1 MTSTWVLV
9 ANSSEARIFSYK
21 QKAEFKLINQLEH
34 PESRKKGSELASDRP
49 GHAQSKGTG
58 HGAMVSSSDP
68 KQFEAEKFAQTIAK
82 HLDAGRKDNQYT
94 DIILVANSHFNGLI
108 NKMLD
113 DNTRKLVTQK
123 VDKDYTRATER
134 ELPGMLGLNV

>member
-21 QKAEFKLINQLEH
+21 QKEEFKLINQLEH

-68 KQFEAEKFAQTIAK
+68 KQFEAEKFAQIIAK
-82 HLDAGRKDNQYT
+82 HLESGRKDHQCSN
-94 DIILVANSHFNGLI
+94 IILVANPHFNGLI
-108 NKMLD
+108 NKVLD
-113 DNTRKLVTQK
+113 ESTRKLVSQM
-123 VDKDYTRATER
+123 VEKDYTRATER
-134 ELPGMLGLNV
+134 ELPAMLGLST